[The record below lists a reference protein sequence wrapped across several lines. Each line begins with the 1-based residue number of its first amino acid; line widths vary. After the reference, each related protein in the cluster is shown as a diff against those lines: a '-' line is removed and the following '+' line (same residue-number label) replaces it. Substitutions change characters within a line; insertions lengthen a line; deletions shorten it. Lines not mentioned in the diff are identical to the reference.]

1 MSWPVICKFSAGL
14 TAMKMTQQAW
24 MSSDNSCSKYH
35 QTTTSGNCHHLKKVY
50 NFILKGVANNLVG
63 YGETQQAKN
72 KYRQS
77 KVLAGLYK
85 RKTCLYIGQ
94 NCRDNQF

>member
-1 MSWPVICKFSAGL
+1 MAIKV
-14 TAMKMTQQAW
+14 TQQAW
-24 MSSDNSCSKYH
+24 MSSDCSCSKYH

-50 NFILKGVANNLVG
+50 NFILEGVCINMVG

-77 KVLAGLYK
+77 KVLTGLYK
-85 RKTCLYIGQ
+85 RKACLYIGQ

>member
-1 MSWPVICKFSAGL
+1 MSLPVICKLSAGL
-14 TAMKMTQQAW
+14 SAIKVPQQAW
-24 MSSDNSCSKYH
+24 MSSDYSFFKYH

-50 NFILKGVANNLVG
+50 SFILEGVAINLVG

-85 RKTCLYIGQ
+85 RKACLYIGQ
-94 NCRDNQF
+94 NCRDN

>member
-1 MSWPVICKFSAGL
+1 MSLPVICKFFSWVDGNKSDSTGL
-14 TAMKMTQQAW
+14 DELRLQLF
-24 MSSDNSCSKYH
+24 KYH
-35 QTTTSGNCHHLKKVY
+35 QTTSGNCHHLKKVY
-50 NFILKGVANNLVG
+50 NFILEGVAINLVG
-63 YGETQQAKN
+63 YGDTQQAKT

-85 RKTCLYIGQ
+85 RKSCLYIGQ